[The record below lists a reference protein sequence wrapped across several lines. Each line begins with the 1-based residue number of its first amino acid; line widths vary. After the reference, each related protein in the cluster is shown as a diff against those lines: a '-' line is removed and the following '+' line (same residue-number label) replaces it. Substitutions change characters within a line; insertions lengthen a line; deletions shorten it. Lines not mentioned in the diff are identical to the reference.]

1 MPSAQFPRK
10 YDRVYNF
17 SAGPCCFPDEVLEQA
32 RDEMLNWHGC
42 GMSVME
48 MSHRGKEYT
57 SIIEA
62 AEADLREILNIPDN
76 FKVIFYQGGA
86 TLQFAGIPFNMMGE
100 GKKADYIVTGQWSEK
115 AAKEAAKYGDVNIVA
130 NTKPEKFT
138 RVPRMSEYKDKLSSD
153 ASYVYYCM
161 NETVNGVEFD
171 YVPDVGDK
179 PLVCD
184 MSSNFMSRPI
194 DFSKYAVVYAGAQK
208 NLGPAGVTVV
218 IVDEK
223 YLGNEMPMTPA
234 YLNWATMAKA
244 GSMYNTPACYAIYMT
259 GLYLKYTKAHGG
271 LKHWDDLAE
280 KKSGLLYKAI
290 EDSNGFYNAPV
301 EKNVRSRMN
310 VPFVIK
316 DNDDDLKKKFLAEAK
331 EVGLVTLSGHRS
343 VGGLRASLYNG
354 MPLEGVQH
362 LVDFMQKFYNEN
374 Q

>member
-1 MPSAQFPRK
+1 MPSEQFPRK

-17 SAGPCCFPDEVLEQA
+17 SAGPCCFPVEVLEQA